1 MKQNVAYLL
10 RCSDGTYYAG
20 WTNDLAARVRTHQQG
35 KGARY
40 TRSRLP
46 VTLCYWE
53 AFATKSEAMRREYEL
68 KQLTHRQK
76 EALAA
81 SAGGAKSL
89 PE

>member
-81 SAGGAKSL
+81 SAGEAKSL